1 MAKRDYIQRHLLIA
15 RRLKAKPST
24 YDEIKD
30 FLIQEQ
36 EVTGDNFSISK
47 RTLQRDFK
55 DINSI
60 YGIEITY
67 NKKERWYEIS
77 EEVEDK
83 PFERILEAFETLSA
97 LNFSN
102 QVSSKLILEKRG
114 NKGTEHINGL
124 LYAINNNFEINIT
137 HHSFWKRA
145 PEVRT
150 LHPIAVKESQNRWYL
165 IAFDTVKKDYRNF
178 GLDRITKLDIT
189 SKKFKSITFDT
200 EKNYQHAF
208 GVETYEPATKIVLTV
223 DLFQSKYIKS
233 LPLHGSQKVIFED
246 DKVCRFEYFMHPTH
260 DLMMEILKYGEL
272 VKVEEPLGFQ
282 TDIRNKIKAMTQ
294 LYN

>member
-1 MAKRDYIQRHLLIA
+1 MAKREYIQRHLLIA

-24 YDEIKD
+24 YEEIKD

-47 RTLQRDFK
+47 RTLQRDFR

-77 EEVEDK
+77 EEVEEK

-124 LYAINNNFEINIT
+124 LYAIDNKFEIKIT
-137 HHSFWKRA
+137 HHSFWKEE

-165 IAFDTVKKDYRNF
+165 IAFDTVKNDFRNF
-178 GLDRITKLDIT
+178 GLDRIKNLDIT
-189 SKKFKSITFDT
+189 SKKFIDIGTLQISKFSI
-200 EKNYQHAF
+200 N
-208 GVETYEPATKIVLTV
+208 
-223 DLFQSKYIKS
+223 
-233 LPLHGSQKVIFED
+233 
-246 DKVCRFEYFMHPTH
+246 
-260 DLMMEILKYGEL
+260 
-272 VKVEEPLGFQ
+272 
-282 TDIRNKIKAMTQ
+282 
-294 LYN
+294 

>member
-1 MAKRDYIQRHLLIA
+1 MAKREYIQRHLLIA

-47 RTLQRDFK
+47 RTLQRDFR

-77 EEVEDK
+77 EEVEEK

-114 NKGTEHINGL
+114 NKGTEFINGL
-124 LYAINNNFEINIT
+124 LYSIDNNFEINIT
-137 HHSFWKRA
+137 HHSFWKGE

-165 IAFDTVKKDYRNF
+165 IAFDTVKNDFRNF
-178 GLDRITKLDIT
+178 GLDRIKNLDIT
-189 SKKFKSITFDT
+189 SKKFKSITYDAAQY
-200 EKNYQHAF
+200 YQHAF
-208 GVETYEPATKIVLTV
+208 GVETYEPATKIILAV
-223 DLFQSKYIKS
+223 DIFQSKYIKS
-233 LPLHGSQKVIFED
+233 LPLHTSQRVIFENETI
-246 DKVCRFEYFMHPTH
+246 CRFEYFMHPTH

-272 VKVEEPLGFQ
+272 VKVEEPFGFQ
-282 TDIRNKIKAMTQ
+282 TDIKNKIKAMSQ
-294 LYN
+294 LYK